1 MVGPKTF
8 LSDEASQADARLFA
22 PATQR
27 NRQVILDQLSRALP
41 GDGTV
46 LEIASGTGE
55 HAVWFAQHLRPMR
68 WQPSDADPTM
78 RQSIAAHAAGANCP
92 TLLPPIDLDVT
103 SEAWPIKRAE
113 AAVCI
118 NLLHIAPWRAAEAL
132 FRGCAKILPP
142 EGVLFLYGPYKRG
155 GEHTAPSN
163 AAFDQSLRAR
173 DPEWG
178 VRDLDEVVAL
188 AESESFALSDVV
200 EMPANNLSVVF
211 ARTQN
216 TRT

>member
-1 MVGPKTF
+1 MMGSKSF
-8 LSDEASQADARLFA
+8 SGNWSSQPDARLFS

-27 NRQVILDQLSRALP
+27 NRQVILDRLSRALP

-68 WQPSDADPTM
+68 WQPSDADPAM
-78 RQSIAAHAAGANCP
+78 RQSIVAHAASADCP
-92 TLLPPIDLDVT
+92 TLLPPITLDVT
-103 SEAWPIKRAE
+103 SEAWPIGRAE
-113 AAVCI
+113 ATVCI
-118 NLLHIAPWRAAEAL
+118 NLLHIAPWRAAEGL
-132 FRGCAKILPP
+132 FRGCARILPP

-163 AAFDQSLRAR
+163 AAFDESLRAR

-178 VRDLDEVVAL
+178 VRDLDEVIAL
-188 AESESFALSDVV
+188 AESEGFALREVV

-211 ARTQN
+211 VRS
-216 TRT
+216 